1 MKKITFITALLL
13 GTLFSQA
20 QIKLGGK
27 VTYGSDIESIGIGA
41 KGLYEIDDE
50 WDVSGELVYFFGE
63 DESRG
68 GGVEVESNLFTI
80 NADAHYNFDINV
92 DQLGVYALGG
102 LNIAFWEATTSTP
115 SIPSLGVPGGESEV
129 DGSEVGLNLG
139 GGAIYELQENISLF
153 SELKFVVGDFDQVV
167 FSAGVL
173 FDL

>member
-1 MKKITFITALLL
+1 MKKIIFITVLLL
-13 GTLFSQA
+13 GTMISQA

-27 VTYGSDIESIGIGA
+27 VAYGSEIESIGIGA
-41 KGLYEIDDE
+41 KGVYELNDQ
-50 WDVSGELVYFFGE
+50 WDLSGELVYFFGD

-68 GGVEVESNLFTI
+68 GFEVERSLFTI

-102 LNIAFWEATTSTP
+102 LNIAFWEVTTSTP